1 MVCRA
6 SLITTATSKNTWSIV
21 QGSGLRG
28 PSHLG
33 MVGLFGPV
41 GAVAA
46 GRE

>member
-1 MVCRA
+1 MIGHEAQFHR
-6 SLITTATSKNTWSIV
+6 LK
-21 QGSGLRG
+21 GKFGG

-46 GRE
+46 GGE